1 MNFIKYTRRKFLESA
16 CVLTA
21 MPVSQSSFLPFSAAP
36 LPQIER
42 NQDGIALTDLD
53 RIQRVLKQE
62 LPAIWLF
69 SGDSITAGVE
79 HTHGYRSYP
88 EIFAERIKYELGRS
102 FDQVINT
109 GISGYTTSNIIQH
122 FEWNIKHFKPTV
134 VSLMVGTNDAAEDRE
149 ISLKEFERNLDKLVN
164 RIRMLEVIP
173 ILHTPNLI
181 IKEKAPERSRLQDYV
196 EVIKQVAIE
205 KEMILVDNWTHWQQ
219 AADASSLTKVYKEW
233 LNDPLHPNGRGHS
246 EIARLMFKE
255 LLIFNADAATCGG
268 KYYEGE
274 H

>member
-1 MNFIKYTRRKFLESA
+1 MNHIKYSRRKFLESA

-21 MPVSQSSFLPFSAAP
+21 MPVSPSSFLPFSTTSMSK
-36 LPQIER
+36 IEPKKS
-42 NQDGIALTDLD
+42 GIDLTDLD
-53 RIQRVLKQE
+53 RIKRVLNQE

-79 HTHGYRSYP
+79 HTHGYRSFP
-88 EIFAERIKYELGRS
+88 EIFAERVKYELGRS

-109 GISGYTTSNIIQH
+109 GVSGYTTSNIIQN
-122 FEWNIKHFKPTV
+122 FEWIIKHFKPTV

-149 ISLKEFERNLDKLVN
+149 ISPKEFKRNLDKLVN

-181 IKEKAPERSRLQDYV
+181 IKEKAPERSRLPDYV

-219 AADASSLTKVYKEW
+219 AADTSSPAKVYKEW
-233 LNDPLHPNGRGHS
+233 LNDPLHPNGRGHA